1 MIALH
6 HVLCGKTAFFVANQE
21 ALDRGARA
29 SDVTLVDGRKPDVG
43 TAIVCGSCGQRITG
57 QGLMTLPGPDR
68 RD

>member
-6 HVLCGKTAFFVANQE
+6 HVLCGHVAFYVTGQE
-21 ALDRGARA
+21 ALDSGARA
-29 SDVTLVDGRKPDVG
+29 SDVVLLDGRKPDAG

-68 RD
+68 RE